1 MQVYQAA
8 TMWLL
13 SQIDIHSCFQCVFAV
28 SFCQVVCFHVPFC
41 QILVERTLSD
51 KRSLQHRHCAES
63 IMVFGCKS
71 ATSTEGIVRE
81 KVFHLEAD
89 MVNRSREQMHS
100 THGTVISDGYI
111 NVSSDYEWK
120 FLRLMWLQH
129 ERISIPISLPLFVC
143 ILSMFVTF
151 VPEISTTT
159 TTEFNEQA
167 NQLELD
173 IPKRIIRTR

>member
-13 SQIDIHSCFQCVFAV
+13 SQIDIHSCFQCVFVV

-51 KRSLQHRHCAES
+51 KRLLQHRHCAES
-63 IMVFGCKS
+63 IMVCGCKS

-81 KVFHLEAD
+81 KVFHFEAD

-159 TTEFNEQA
+159 TEFNEQA